1 MARRRWGRPLLA
13 LAVVALVGL
22 AIWWLE
28 YRPQGGDTVGIGSG
42 GPYGPVDLPPEL
54 ATSGLEVGTRTGMQA
69 PDFILPTLDG
79 RDLRLSDLRGQA
91 VVLNFW
97 ASWCSPC
104 RREMP
109 LLVGAYRQFRD
120 QGLMVVAVNVQ
131 EDAESARKF
140 AREFGLPFPVALDR
154 TGDVTNA
161 YRLLGLPTTFFIDRN
176 GVVRSVFRGP
186 FVAPGQGKDVQ
197 EAIDEGELGR
207 RIREVL
213 Q

>member
-1 MARRRWGRPLLA
+1 MGRRPWARPLFA

-28 YRPQGGDTVGIGSG
+28 YRPRGDGAASPGG
-42 GPYGPVDLPPEL
+42 GPYGPVELPPEL
-54 ATSGLEVGTRTGMQA
+54 VAAGLEVGPRTGMLA
-69 PDFILPTLDG
+69 PDFVLPTLDG
-79 RDLRLSDLRGQA
+79 GDLRLSDLRGKA
-91 VVLNFW
+91 VVVNFW
-97 ASWCSPC
+97 ATWCSPC

-120 QGLMVVAVNVQ
+120 QGLVVVAVNVQ
-131 EDAESARKF
+131 EDLESVRRF

-161 YRLLGLPTTFFIDRN
+161 YRLLGLPTTFFIDRQ
-176 GVVRSVFRGP
+176 GVVRSVFRGS
-186 FVAPGQGKDVQ
+186 FVASGQGRDVQ
-197 EAIDEGELGR
+197 EAIDESELGR

-213 Q
+213 E

>member
-1 MARRRWGRPLLA
+1 VGRRRWARPLFA
-13 LAVVALVGL
+13 LVVIALVGA

-28 YRPQGGDTVGIGSG
+28 YRPQGESAASQVG
-42 GPYGPVDLPPEL
+42 GPYGPVDLPPDL
-54 ATSGLEVGTRTGMQA
+54 ALAGLEVGTRSGMLA
-69 PDFILPTLDG
+69 PDFVLPTLDG

-97 ASWCSPC
+97 ATWCSPC

-109 LLVGAYRQFRD
+109 LLVGAYRQFRE
-120 QGLMVVAVNVQ
+120 QGLVVVAVNVQ
-131 EDAESARKF
+131 EDEESVRRF
-140 AREFGLPFPVALDR
+140 AREFGLPFPVALDKS
-154 TGDVTNA
+154 GDVTGA
-161 YRLLGLPTTFFIDRN
+161 YRLLGLPTTFFIDRQ

-186 FVAPGQGKDVQ
+186 FVASGQGKDVQ

-213 Q
+213 E